1 MLSNEV
7 ITLILYDNVF
17 VVIILFNTLLFVCV
31 SSRDEL
37 GLPRGLAADAE

>member
-7 ITLILYDNVF
+7 ITLVLYDY
-17 VVIILFNTLLFVCV
+17 VVVAIILTNTLLFVCV